1 MGKPEGPHKSSLFY
15 QMALLGSAALWG
27 GSYLFTKTAL
37 EAMPMHWLMCVRM
50 LGACLCMLAV
60 FHKQILPSLNRRI
73 IVPGILVGL
82 TYWGEMTTQTIGLTT
97 IDAGRSAF
105 LTASYCVAVPFVT
118 WIICAKRPALMQVA
132 AAIVCLAGVGFVS
145 LKTSGTTSGSAFALG
160 LGDWLTLL
168 CALLCAINIVLLG
181 IFTRR
186 FHPIAMTFM
195 EFLVA
200 GILYLVMSCLSFCG
214 PSAAWLRPEVVSSV
228 LFLIVGA
235 SMGAQIMENMSLPHL
250 PGSQASI
257 IMCTECLF
265 AAAFSAIFAG
275 ERFTVNTMV
284 GFALIFTAMVM
295 SAKCSEE

>member
-1 MGKPEGPHKSSLFY
+1 M
-15 QMALLGSAALWG
+15 
-27 GSYLFTKTAL
+27 TA
-37 EAMPMHWLMCVRM
+37 
-50 LGACLCMLAV
+50 
-60 FHKQILPSLNRRI
+60 QT
-73 IVPGILVGL
+73 VGL
-82 TYWGEMTTQTIGLTT
+82 AT

-118 WIICAKRPALMQVA
+118 WIVCARRPALMQVA

-145 LKTSGTTSGSAFALG
+145 LKTGGAASGSAFALG
-160 LGDWLTLL
+160 RGDWLTLL

-181 IFTRR
+181 VFTKR
-186 FHPIAMTFM
+186 FHPTAMTFM

-200 GILYLVMSCLSFCG
+200 GILYLVMSCLSFSG
-214 PSAAWLRPEVVSSV
+214 PSVAWLRPEVVSSV
-228 LFLIVGA
+228 LFLIVCA

-265 AAAFSAIFAG
+265 AAVFSAIFAG
-275 ERFTVNTMV
+275 ERFTMNTV
-284 GFALIFTAMVM
+284 IGFALIFTAMVM